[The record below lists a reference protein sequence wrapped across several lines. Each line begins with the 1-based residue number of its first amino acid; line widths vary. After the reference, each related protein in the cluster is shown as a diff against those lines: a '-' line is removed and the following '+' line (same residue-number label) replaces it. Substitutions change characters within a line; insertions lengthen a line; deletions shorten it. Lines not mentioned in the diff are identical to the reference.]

1 VNTAATFYLQGIDA
15 MLPTSFH
22 NVTALMEVSIPSWRT
37 VLDTSGEGH
46 RFEGEQFTHGAL
58 WTSLTQQQP
67 GSELLDALDVIHE
80 LGTDAGRAM
89 LEQAAAD
96 QQVDLGPS
104 DDECAR
110 ELAARVWVQSRSDA
124 MLASVLTR
132 ARANS
137 YNQLNQR
144 TFREYVGERSI
155 KGTIDKDRLEQA
167 VKAWCKE
174 HGKSQDVHVY
184 MYEHDGQHVC
194 EVLRGAPVKRLI
206 EFRDSRPG
214 ILNFRPATSDHLRYD
229 PKSGRIGIATRSP
242 NMAHMYREV
251 AGTLL
256 ANDEAFFSGES
267 ICRLQPLQQH
277 GRTLFDRSLPAA
289 IHRVD
294 VTELQWSRDGDKLW
308 VKGKDCFQIL
318 IDLGAH
324 LNEGELIE
332 AKLVIHFAGGGRRGL
347 VSLKVPN
354 RIDIH
359 AGVHER
365 LVERLLD
372 DVGIRGSFD
381 SEAPLR
387 DFWSLYP
394 WRLTE
399 DAWRRQI
406 GDSFDDLVVDKTL
419 SQVWLSTATHPNHPA
434 ARGALAV
441 VQVAEHSTV
450 GISDDP
456 AIGLR
461 TLTPSDYVGYE
472 LDVLALA
479 KKVALSLQLD
489 GKAHETSTGVW
500 SLGTRALTSSV
511 TVAVFLVTRE
521 PSSDTSRLIQSSY
534 KSTRPVLL
542 IPHDCLCEIDLPMV
556 PVRLLTGSLEG
567 LIRQVVVQ
575 LDLQDQLPP
584 PVWAAE
590 DLIIDNKRGIAWYK
604 KHELSE
610 LKHGTHAFSFA
621 LSVTRAQGRPVS
633 KNELCESLSPKR
645 PDNDSAKEA
654 KSAFITAVKK
664 SFEKASLP
672 PPAEVNDIFVS
683 RSGGYALKS
692 SAIVID

>member
-1 VNTAATFYLQGIDA
+1 

>member
-1 VNTAATFYLQGIDA
+1 

-22 NVTALMEVSIPSWRT
+22 DVTALMEVSIPSWRT
-37 VLDTSGEGH
+37 VLDKSGEGN
-46 RFEGEQFTHGAL
+46 RFEGAQFTHGAL

-80 LGTDAGRAM
+80 LGTDSGRAM
-89 LEQAAAD
+89 LEQAAGD
-96 QQVDLGPS
+96 QQVELGPT

-110 ELAARVWVQSRSDA
+110 ELAARVWIQSRNDT

-144 TFREYVGERSI
+144 TFREYVGEKSI

-174 HGKSQDVHVY
+174 HGKSQDVHVC
-184 MYEHDGQHVC
+184 MYERDGQHVC
-194 EVLRGAPVKRLI
+194 EVLRGDPVKRLI

-267 ICRLQPLQQH
+267 ICSLQPLQQH
-277 GRTLFDRSLPAA
+277 GRTIFERSLPPA

-294 VTELQWSRDGDKLW
+294 VTELQWRRESDKLW
-308 VKGKDCFQIL
+308 VKGKDCFQVL
-318 IDLGAH
+318 IDLGAR

-332 AKLVIHFAGGGRRGL
+332 AKLSIHFAGGGRRGL

-394 WRLTE
+394 WSLPE

-406 GDSFDDLVVDKTL
+406 GDSFDDLVIDKTL
-419 SQVWLSTATHPNHPA
+419 KQVWLSTATHPNHPA
-434 ARGALAV
+434 ARGALGV

-461 TLTPSDYVGYE
+461 TLTPSDYEGYA
-472 LDVLALA
+472 LDVQALA
-479 KKVALSLQLD
+479 KKVALGLQLE
-489 GKAHETSTGVW
+489 GKAHETSAGVW

-511 TVAVFLVTRE
+511 TVAVFLVTRQ
-521 PSSDTSRLIQSSY
+521 PSSDTSTLIQSRCKGTS
-534 KSTRPVLL
+534 PVLL
-542 IPHDCLCEIDLPMV
+542 IPHDCLCEIDLPKV

-567 LIRQVVVQ
+567 LIRQVVVE
-575 LDLQDQLPP
+575 LDLQDLVPP

-590 DLIIDNKRGIAWYK
+590 DLIIDNKQGIAWYK
-604 KHELSE
+604 KQELSE
-610 LKHGTHAFSFA
+610 LKHGTQAFKFA
-621 LSVTRAQGRPVS
+621 LAVAKAQGRAIS
-633 KNELCESLSPKR
+633 KDVLCQELSPAR
-645 PDNDSAKEA
+645 SDDDSAKEA
-654 KSAFITAVKK
+654 KRAFITAVNR
-664 SFEKASLP
+664 SFEKAKLP
-672 PPAEVNDIFVS
+672 PPTDVSDIFVS

-692 SAIVID
+692 SAVVID